1 MQSLD
6 RRRPRLPDVQ
16 ARRVWKIA
24 GEDACAC
31 EQLRAEQSMAIADA
45 VETRTL
51 WDVERIRAD
60 FPVLHQSV
68 NGKPLIYLDNGA
80 SSQVPQVVI
89 DRGIFYIEQEHS
101 NIHRGVHY
109 LSQRAT
115 TAYEGAREKVK
126 RFINA
131 RESRECIFVRGTT
144 EGINLVMHGYG
155 RKFIGE
161 GDEVVISAMEHHANI
176 VPWQMLCE
184 EKGARLRVIPMN
196 DAGELILDEYDALL
210 NTRTKLV
217 ALTHV
222 SNALGTINPIKDM
235 IAQAHKYGVPVLIDG
250 AQSAPHM
257 PVDVQDLDCDFYAFS
272 GHKMYAPTG
281 SGIIYGKAQLL
292 EMMNP
297 FQGGGDMIKNVTFEK
312 TTYAELPNKME
323 AGTPAIASQIGLG
336 AAIDYLNSIGR
347 EQAAAW
353 ENELLRYATERVS
366 AIEGVRIIG
375 TAKKKA
381 SVLSF
386 VIDGIHP
393 HDIGTIL
400 DQEGIAVRAGHHCA
414 QPVMQRFNV
423 PATAR
428 ASFAFYNT
436 KEEIDVLAQTIEKVI
451 EIFS

>member
-1 MQSLD
+1 MLST
-6 RRRPRLPDVQ
+6 
-16 ARRVWKIA
+16 
-24 GEDACAC
+24 
-31 EQLRAEQSMAIADA
+31 ADA
-45 VETRTL
+45 IQTSGAVNT
-51 WDVERIRAD
+51 WDVERVRAD
-60 FPVLHQSV
+60 FPVLHQTV

-131 RESRECIFVRGTT
+131 RESRECIFVRGAT

-161 GDEVVISAMEHHANI
+161 GDEIIISAMEHHANI

-217 ALTHV
+217 AITHV
-222 SNALGTINPIKDM
+222 SNALGTINPIKEM
-235 IAQAHKYGVPVLIDG
+235 IMQAHKYGVPVLIDG

-281 SGIIYGKAQLL
+281 SGIVYGKAELL
-292 EMMNP
+292 EKMNP
-297 FQGGGDMIKNVTFEK
+297 FQGGGDMIKTVTFEK

-336 AAIDYLNSIGR
+336 AAIDYLDSIGR
-347 EQAAAW
+347 EQAAVYEA
-353 ENELLRYATERVS
+353 ELLRYATERVS
-366 AIEGVRIIG
+366 SIEGVRIIG
-375 TAKKKA
+375 TAKNKA

-414 QPVMQRFNV
+414 QPVMQRFNL

-436 KEEIDVLAQTIEKVI
+436 KAEIDVLAQTIEKVI

>member
-1 MQSLD
+1 MTTG
-6 RRRPRLPDVQ
+6 
-16 ARRVWKIA
+16 I
-24 GEDACAC
+24 
-31 EQLRAEQSMAIADA
+31 
-45 VETRTL
+45 VESAPATVSTE
-51 WDVERIRAD
+51 WNVKRIRAD
-60 FPVLHQSV
+60 FPVLHQTV
-68 NGKPLIYLDNGA
+68 NGKPLVYLDNSA

-89 DRGIFYIEQEHS
+89 DRGSVYLEQEHS

-109 LSQRAT
+109 LSQKAT

-131 RESRECIFVRGTT
+131 RESRECIFVRGAT
-144 EGINLVMHGYG
+144 EGINLVMYGYG
-155 RKFIGE
+155 RKFIGA
-161 GDEVVISAMEHHANI
+161 GDEIVISAMEHHANI

-196 DAGELILDEYDALL
+196 DAGELLLDEYDGLL
-210 NTRTKLV
+210 NERTKLV
-217 ALTHV
+217 SLIHV
-222 SNALGTINPIKDM
+222 SNALGTINPVKEM

-250 AQSAPHM
+250 AQAAPHM
-257 PVDVQDLDCDFYAFS
+257 PVDVQDLDADFYVFS

-281 SGIIYGKAQLL
+281 SGIVYGKAALL
-292 EMMNP
+292 EKMNP
-297 FQGGGDMIKNVTFEK
+297 FQGGGDMIKTVTFEK
-312 TTYAELPNKME
+312 TTYADLPNKLE

-336 AAIDYLNSIGR
+336 EAIDYLNSIGR
-347 EQAAAW
+347 EQAAAY
-353 ENELLRYATERVS
+353 EAELLRYATERVS
-366 AIEGVRIIG
+366 AIEGVRVIG
-375 TAKKKA
+375 TAKNKA

-386 VIDGIHP
+386 VIDDIHP

-436 KEEIDVLAQTIEKVI
+436 KEEIDVLARTIERVI
-451 EIFS
+451 EIFG

>member
-1 MQSLD
+1 MQALD
-6 RRRPRLPDVQ
+6 S
-16 ARRVWKIA
+16 IA
-24 GEDACAC
+24 PAKN
-31 EQLRAEQSMAIADA
+31 ADS
-45 VETRTL
+45 
-51 WDVERIRAD
+51 WNVERIRAD
-60 FPVLHQSV
+60 FPVLHQTV
-68 NGKPLIYLDNGA
+68 NGKPLIYLDNAA

-89 DRGIFYIEQEHS
+89 DRGSVYLEQEHS

-109 LSQRAT
+109 LSQKAT

-131 RESRECIFVRGTT
+131 REARECIFVRGAT
-144 EGINLVMHGYG
+144 EGINLVMYGYG
-155 RKFIGE
+155 RKFIGA
-161 GDEVVISAMEHHANI
+161 GDEIIISAMEHHANI

-196 DAGELILDEYDALL
+196 DAGELLLDEYDALL
-210 NTRTKLV
+210 NERTKLV
-217 ALTHV
+217 GVVHV
-222 SNALGTINPIKDM
+222 SNALGTINPIKQM
-235 IAQAHKYGVPVLIDG
+235 IAQAHKYGVPVLVDG
-250 AQSAPHM
+250 AQATPHM
-257 PVDVQDLDCDFYAFS
+257 PVDMQDLDCDFYVFS

-281 SGIIYGKAQLL
+281 SGVVYGKAELL
-292 EMMNP
+292 EKMNP
-297 FQGGGDMIKNVTFEK
+297 FQGGGDMIKTVTFEK
-312 TTYAELPNKME
+312 TTYADLPNRLE

-336 AAIDYLNSIGR
+336 AAIDYLSTIGR
-347 EQAAAW
+347 EQAAAH
-353 ENELLRYATERVS
+353 EAELLRYATERIS

-375 TAKKKA
+375 TAKQKA

-386 VIDGIHP
+386 VIDDIHP

-414 QPVMQRFNV
+414 QPVMQRFKV

-436 KEEIDVLAQTIEKVI
+436 KEEIDVLARTIERVI

>member
-1 MQSLD
+1 M
-6 RRRPRLPDVQ
+6 
-16 ARRVWKIA
+16 IA
-24 GEDACAC
+24 AKSIEEEKSIWNVD
-31 EQLRAEQSMAIADA
+31 
-45 VETRTL
+45 
-51 WDVERIRAD
+51 RIRED
-60 FPVLHQSV
+60 FPVLRQVV
-68 NGKPLIYLDNGA
+68 NGKPLVYLDNAA

-89 DRGIFYIEQEHS
+89 DRGSIYLEDEHS

-109 LSQRAT
+109 LSQKAT

-131 RESRECIFVRGTT
+131 RDAKECIFVRGAT

-155 RKFIGE
+155 RKFIGA
-161 GDEVVISAMEHHANI
+161 GDEIIISAMEHHANI

-196 DAGELILDEYDALL
+196 DAGELLQDEYNALL
-210 NTRTKLV
+210 NEKTKFV
-217 ALTHV
+217 AFTHV
-222 SNALGTINPIKDM
+222 SNALGTINPIQQM
-235 IAQAHKYGVPVLIDG
+235 IEQAHKYGVPVLIDG

-257 PVDVQDLDCDFYAFS
+257 EVDVQDLDCDFYALS
-272 GHKMYAPTG
+272 GHKMFAPTG
-281 SGIIYGKAQLL
+281 SGVVYGKAALL
-292 EMMNP
+292 EKMNP
-297 FQGGGDMIKNVTFEK
+297 FQGGGDMIRSVTFEK
-312 TTYAELPNKME
+312 TTYADLPNKFE

-336 AAIDYLNSIGR
+336 AAIDYLNSIDR
-347 EQAAAW
+347 KEAAAH
-353 ENELLRYATERVS
+353 EHELLLYATEKLKG
-366 AIEGVRIIG
+366 IEGVRIIG
-375 TAKKKA
+375 TAKHKA

-386 VIDGIHP
+386 VIDDIHP

-414 QPVMQRFNV
+414 QPVMQRFKV

-436 KEEIDVLAQTIEKVI
+436 KEEIDVLARTIERVI